1 MHFKCPRRYWGLLN
15 RKGGDLLQESESRSV
30 LTQGYISRTGHGAL
44 PHCRF
49 LQCVCSTNKLLP
61 RQTCAGFCPDILPT
75 AGHQSSLCFCGCFL
89 EYVFSTPWASAT
101 LVTASGL
108 LVTVLGLQEITA
120 THSGCGLLVS
130 RDKLSSCCSWLQ
142 PQTATTTLGTPGK
155 FFSRKLTWSTR
166 LQTRVVMGTTNPF
179 SSHSFRKIKAKQ
191 VCCGQT
197 SRGHCLLVFEKL
209 PSYRAGLS
217 GQGVTDQLQ
226 GWGRESFE

>member
-1 MHFKCPRRYWGLLN
+1 MEIYCKSLKAEVFLL
-15 RKGGDLLQESESRSV
+15 KGTSPELGTVPCHTVDFYNVSAARINCSHAKLALAFA
-30 LTQGYISRTGHGAL
+30 LT
-44 PHCRF
+44 
-49 LQCVCSTNKLLP
+49 
-61 RQTCAGFCPDILPT
+61 FCQLPT

-101 LVTASGL
+101 LVTSSDL

-130 RDKLSSCCSWLQ
+130 RDKLSSCYSWLQ